1 MKINL
6 FDSLKANA
14 KNKNNSRIFAELEIV
29 IEINKIHNNKF
40 ESLIDSAI
48 EYLSKQYQI
57 NGTITKKDV
66 FKVESLLADL
76 SPLIKQYK
84 VICLGHAHIDVNW
97 MWELMK
103 Q

>member
-48 EYLSKQYQI
+48 EYLSSQYQI
-57 NGTITKKDV
+57 NGAITKKMSLKS
-66 FKVESLLADL
+66 KV
-76 SPLIKQYK
+76 Y
-84 VICLGHAHIDVNW
+84 
-97 MWELMK
+97 
-103 Q
+103 